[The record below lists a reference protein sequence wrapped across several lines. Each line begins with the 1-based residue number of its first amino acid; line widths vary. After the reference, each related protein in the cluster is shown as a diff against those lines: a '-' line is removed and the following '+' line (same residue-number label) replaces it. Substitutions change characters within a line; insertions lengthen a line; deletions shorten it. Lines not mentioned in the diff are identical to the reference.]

1 MRFRILGPLQVDGE
15 EGPIQLAG
23 AKPRGVLAVL
33 LLHANEPVSAERIVA
48 AVWGDEAVAGTVRTV
63 QVHVS
68 RLRKALE
75 PDDIIATTPAGYCV
89 RVRPGELDAEQFASL
104 VDEGRRAL
112 GAGQAEAAATL
123 LREALA
129 LWRGPALAD
138 LTFAPFAQAEIARLE
153 EQRLG
158 ALEHRL
164 DADLAAGRHLDV
176 VGELRQLVASE
187 PTRERL
193 AGQLMLALY
202 RCGRQAEALD
212 AYTATRHTLVDEIGV
227 EPGPEL
233 RRLQDAILRQDPSLD
248 APPGEADLPSELD
261 PAGDPPLVGRE
272 AELAWLTGHWERTKA
287 GGGAVLTVSGVSG
300 IGKSRLV
307 AEFARQVHELGAT
320 TLYASGSAEAV
331 RATLD
336 RAGRAERPTLLVLD
350 HVDRTDPRLLAE
362 LTDAVRGR
370 PVLAIALGDD
380 PEALARLNGGNALA
394 LEPLDM
400 DAVRVLAARYSLLQV
415 DDDESV
421 EWLHDASGGV
431 PGRAHELAADEAR
444 RVARRRVR
452 RVASQAA
459 EDRAT
464 LRSSE
469 AELTERVG
477 DLQAASQRVAVAVG
491 RGPPVVCPFKGLAC
505 FDVDDAPYF
514 FGRERLVAELVAR
527 LVGAPMLGIVGP
539 SGSGKSSVLR
549 SGVLPALASGVL
561 PGSDEWRQVVIR
573 PGEHPMRAWREA
585 VGDGS
590 HDRRILVAVD
600 QFEETFM
607 SCRDE
612 RERAAF
618 IVELARAA
626 EPRGRSGVVVLAIR
640 ADYYGRCASYPEL
653 APSLAANHVLV
664 GPMRRDELRRAIECP
679 AERVGLQ
686 VDPELTAAI
695 VEDVADEPGALPLL
709 STALLELWPRRDGRR
724 MRLAAYEQT
733 GGVRGAV
740 ARLAEDAYRRLDS
753 SQQVVARDVL
763 MRLVAEG
770 ADGAVERHRVP
781 LHELESDGGEDTAH
795 VVDLLADRRLLTISD
810 GAVEM
815 AHEALLREW
824 PRLCGWID
832 DDRENLRLQ
841 RSLTAAAHEW
851 DRLDRDES
859 ELYRGARL
867 TAANEWRAHH
877 EAALHRLER
886 AFLDASNARWKA
898 ERQARRRRINLA
910 FAGLLGALAAISVV
924 AIVALH
930 QAREAN
936 HQREIIASRELA
948 LEAVNELD
956 TDPGVGL
963 AIALRALGRSGT
975 PQAMDAV
982 RRAAY
987 AAHGTGVWQLHD
999 DWLYSVRPSRDGRRV
1014 VTSGK
1019 DGTVRVWNVDQRRVE
1034 STIRVHRGQ
1043 VHDAALSPDGQ
1054 QVASAGYDDGT
1065 VTLTDLEGGHR
1076 RVVLDL
1082 ARSGATPPHPVSVQF
1097 SPDGRL
1103 LAVAVTDGTV
1113 RLVPVDGGAGSRLRA
1128 DREGLNS
1135 ARFSP
1140 DAKKLVTAGLGTAA
1154 MIWDLAA
1161 RTSIRLEHLTSV
1173 QSAVFSP
1180 DGDHVATAG
1189 GDGALRIW
1197 DARDGGRPTT
1207 ITLGRQPLF
1216 SARYSPDGRRVV
1228 TAGGDGVVRVVD
1240 IRTKS
1245 AIAVFPGHRGQAF
1258 SADFIAGGAAV
1269 ISGGED
1275 GTLRTWAVPR
1285 VTVLRSFLNTVS
1297 VSPTGRFVTGGDQA
1311 GFVSVWDLARGT
1323 SRQLPPLGPPSF
1335 AKFSPDGTL
1344 VGSTSWDGRVRVS
1357 DPAGDTTRAIRSH
1370 GSPNWSVAVD
1380 PQATRI
1386 AVGGNDRH
1394 PRVLIVSLSGGR
1406 PLRLTG
1412 HAGAVYD
1419 VEFSPDGKHVLTAS
1433 EDGTARIWNAHDGRL
1448 ERTLSGHEE
1457 AVKTARYSPDGEFVV
1472 TAGKDGTARVWRVS
1486 DGSSRVLRGHRGALT
1501 SAAFNRRGDRIVT
1514 SGVDGTVRVW
1524 SAGGGD
1530 PLLVVD
1536 RHQGS
1541 ALGAAFTPDGRVA
1554 SVGDDF
1560 ILRVVPCEVCGS
1572 FSSVLRLARAR
1583 VRDNLSAAD
1592 RARYLPRD
1600 G

>member
-15 EGPIQLAG
+15 EGPLSIAG

-33 LLHANEPVSAERIVA
+33 LLHANEPVSAERLVA

-112 GAGQAEAAATL
+112 GAGHAEAAATL

-138 LTFAPFAQAEIARLE
+138 LTFAPFAQAEITRLE
-153 EQRLG
+153 EQRLA

-176 VGELRQLVASE
+176 VGELRQLVVSE

-212 AYTATRHTLVDEIGV
+212 AYTATRHTLVDQIGV

-272 AELAWLTGHWERTKA
+272 AELAWLTGHWKRTKA
-287 GGGAVLTVSGVSG
+287 GRGAVLALSGVSG

-307 AEFARQVHELGAT
+307 AEFARQVHDLGAT
-320 TLYASGSAEAV
+320 TLYASGSGEAV

-336 RAGRAERPTLLVLD
+336 RAARAERPTLLVLD
-350 HVDRTDPRLLAE
+350 HVDRA
-362 LTDAVRGR
+362 TDAVRER

-400 DAVRVLAARYSLLQV
+400 DAVRTLAARYSLLQV

-444 RVARRRVR
+444 RVARSRVR

-477 DLQAASQRVAVAVG
+477 DLQAAGQRVAVAVG

-549 SGVLPALASGVL
+549 SGLLPALASGVL

-679 AERVGLQ
+679 AERVGLR

-695 VEDVADEPGALPLL
+695 VEDVAGEPGALPLL

-724 MRLAAYEQT
+724 MRFAAYEQT

-753 SQQVVARDVL
+753 SQQIVAREVL

-781 LHELESDGGEDTAH
+781 LHELESDAGEDTVH
-795 VVDLLADRRLLTISD
+795 VVDLMAVRRLLTISD

-824 PRLCGWID
+824 PRLSGWID

-877 EAALHRLER
+877 EGALHRLER
-886 AFLDASNARWKA
+886 AFLDASNAGREA
-898 ERQARRRRINLA
+898 ERKARRRRINLA
-910 FAGLLGALAAISVV
+910 FAGLIGALAAITVV
-924 AIVALH
+924 AVVALH
-930 QAREAN
+930 QAGEAN
-936 HQREIIASRELA
+936 QQREISASRELA
-948 LEAVNELD
+948 VEAVNELD

-963 AIALRALGRSGT
+963 AIALRALGRSDT
-975 PQAMDAV
+975 PRAEDAV
-982 RRAAY
+982 RQATN

-999 DWLYSVRPSRDGRRV
+999 DWLYSVQPSRDGRRV

-1019 DGTVRVWNVDQRRVE
+1019 NGTVRVWNVDQRRVE
-1034 STIRVHRGQ
+1034 STIRAHRGQ
-1043 VHDAALSPDGQ
+1043 VHDATLSPDGR

-1065 VTLTDLEGGHR
+1065 VTLTDVNGGHR

-1082 ARSGATPPHPVSVQF
+1082 ARSGATPPHAVSVQF
-1097 SPDGRL
+1097 SPDGKS
-1103 LAVAVTDGTV
+1103 LAVGVADGTV
-1113 RLVPVDGGAGSRLRA
+1113 RLVSIDGGAGSRLSA
-1128 DREGLNS
+1128 DSDGLNS

-1140 DAKKLVTAGLGTAA
+1140 DGKKLVTAGLGTAA

-1197 DARDGGRPTT
+1197 DARHGGRPTT
-1207 ITLGRQPLF
+1207 ISLGRQPLF
-1216 SARYSPDGRRVV
+1216 SVRYSPDGRRVV
-1228 TAGGDGVVRVVD
+1228 AAGGDGAVRVVD

-1245 AIAVFPGHRGQAF
+1245 TIAAFAGHRGQALA
-1258 SADFIAGGAAV
+1258 ADFIAGGAAV
-1269 ISGGED
+1269 VSAGED
-1275 GTLRTWAVPR
+1275 GTLRTWAVPA
-1285 VTVLRSFLNTVS
+1285 VTVIHAYFRSVS
-1297 VSPTGRFVTGGDQA
+1297 LSPTGRLVTGTDQS
-1311 GFVSVWDLARGT
+1311 GYVTVWDLLRET
-1323 SRQLPPLGPPSF
+1323 KRELPSHAGPSF
-1335 AKFSPDGTL
+1335 AKFSPDGRL
-1344 VGSTSWDGRVRVS
+1344 IGSTSWDGRVRVS
-1357 DPAGDTTRAIRSH
+1357 DLAGGTTQAVQSDA
-1370 GSPNWSVAVD
+1370 SPNWSVALD
-1380 PQATRI
+1380 PYATRI
-1386 AVGGNDRH
+1386 AVGGNDAH
-1394 PRVLIVSLSGGR
+1394 PRVLIMSLGGGR
-1406 PLRLTG
+1406 PLGLTG
-1412 HAGAVYD
+1412 HTEAVYD
-1419 VEFSPDGKHVLTAS
+1419 VEFSPDGKHLVTAS
-1433 EDGTARIWNAHDGRL
+1433 EDGTARIWNADDGRL
-1448 ERTLSGHEE
+1448 ERRLSGHAEG
-1457 AVKTARYSPDGEFVV
+1457 VVTASYSPDGKLLV
-1472 TAGKDGTARVWRVS
+1472 TAGKDGTARVWHVS

-1524 SAGGGD
+1524 STGGDD

-1541 ALGAAFTPDGRVA
+1541 ALGAAFTPDDRVV
-1554 SVGDDF
+1554 SVGADE

-1583 VRDNLSAAD
+1583 ARDNLSAAD
-1592 RARYLPRD
+1592 QARYLPPE